1 MKELLNIKNVERDRD
16 LQGLRESHDDIECY
30 VVRNV
35 RSLYVDDDN
44 YGSLLTPIKKLET
57 WDLIELL
64 CLIQDKLKG
73 RENCLTPDISFPRKL
88 QDRYKVGKILHVQV
102 QVYRFLNKLRK
113 SFVLFV
119 KINSRQ
125 ISAKL

>member
-16 LQGLRESHDDIECY
+16 LQGLRRLYDDIESY

-57 WDLIELL
+57 WDLTELL

-73 RENCLTPDISFPRKL
+73 RESCLTPDISFPRKL
-88 QDRYKVGKILHVQV
+88 QDRYKVGKKIDSTCTGAGSQV
-102 QVYRFLNKLRK
+102 SQQAP
-113 SFVLFV
+113 
-119 KINSRQ
+119 KIVCTFCQDKQS
-125 ISAKL
+125 SDKC

>member
-16 LQGLRESHDDIECY
+16 LQGLRESHDDIESY

-119 KINSRQ
+119 KINRRQ

>member
-16 LQGLRESHDDIECY
+16 LQGLRELHDDIESY

-44 YGSLLTPIKKLET
+44 YESLLTPIKKLET

-64 CLIQDKLKG
+64 CLIQDKLKV
-73 RENCLTPDISFPRKL
+73 E
-88 QDRYKVGKILHVQV
+88 KIV
-102 QVYRFLNKLRK
+102 
-113 SFVLFV
+113 
-119 KINSRQ
+119 
-125 ISAKL
+125 

>member
-16 LQGLRESHDDIECY
+16 LQGLRRLYDDIESY

-57 WDLIELL
+57 
-64 CLIQDKLKG
+64 
-73 RENCLTPDISFPRKL
+73 
-88 QDRYKVGKILHVQV
+88 
-102 QVYRFLNKLRK
+102 
-113 SFVLFV
+113 
-119 KINSRQ
+119 
-125 ISAKL
+125 

>member
-16 LQGLRESHDDIECY
+16 LQGLRELHDDIESY
-30 VVRNV
+30 VDRNV